1 MNRIQTYFQYLTPL
15 NYITSVDVTH
25 KGVALHGVT
34 HDVGSW
40 TGADVARQAAT
51 LARLMSHTSCDVWVL
66 VVPMRL
72 ARLRHLNRHHFLPP
86 FFLFSSSLSR
96 NRAPPPPLYLAPPG
110 GSVRPP
116 FGLKLG
122 HSSRKVASPFEPCRF
137 SFYYFYCF
145 L

>member
-86 FFLFSSSLSR
+86 FFSLFLFSLSQPSAAAAALFGAAGR
-96 NRAPPPPLYLAPPG
+96 LRPATIRPETRSFFPKGSFPL
-110 GSVRPP
+110 
-116 FGLKLG
+116 
-122 HSSRKVASPFEPCRF
+122 
-137 SFYYFYCF
+137 
-145 L
+145 